1 MLLVGACSAQ
11 CRSAGAQTPVASPQA
26 APESTVFP
34 RSEPISTSALQPAA
48 ESPAPVASPQATPE
62 STVLPRS
69 EPASESGH
77 QPAAADPT
85 PVEGHFVQGV
95 RYRSQGDMANAME
108 QFEKAIARNPGDIAA
123 HLNMGIV
130 YGEAGR
136 YDDALKEFGR
146 VIELDPARAAAH
158 FNRGVVLMK
167 QRNQA
172 EAISAFE
179 KALSLGERATAL
191 HYNLA
196 VCYEYADGVR
206 YGEGFNA
213 GKSIEHYKKVLDR
226 EPGNAVVRYNLG
238 MVYLHTGD
246 LGPAEDELRR
256 ATELD
261 PEMADAF
268 YQLGALLLKKK
279 NYYGAVKNLLDA
291 QRLDAR
297 LPLKGALVEAHG
309 GLGRFYL
316 DNGDYENARTNFE
329 EALRLDPSRAAG
341 HAMLG
346 RAHRGA
352 KRYAEALDCF
362 YKARSLDAALP
373 VNDDLAE
380 TYCLWGDQ
388 LVTEGLPRV
397 AAGQY
402 ENALRLKPDDG
413 VCCARLARIYR
424 RETGETGKAIY
435 LYRKALSSDLPAA
448 VADRLKAELADAIK
462 GDNTLIDRYARFVA
476 RNPGNAVLHYNLAVF
491 LQERGELDRA
501 IGEYKEALRID
512 PRNGPAR
519 YNLGL
524 AYQRKG
530 ERSAA
535 LREYQSV
542 LDQNPQYGRAHY
554 ALGRLYEEFGAFK
567 KAREEYER
575 ALAVSPDDA
584 NAHLALGLLLNDKLG
599 DKKKGQEHV
608 KRYRELSP
616 RSASDDARPRKE
628 NAAPTAMP

>member
-1 MLLVGACSAQ
+1 MVFSIPDWNEGTVLRLLLMFLICVSSSW
-11 CRSAGAQTPVASPQA
+11 CRSAAAQTPA
-26 APESTVFP
+26 AP
-34 RSEPISTSALQPAA
+34 
-48 ESPAPVASPQATPE
+48 PVETPV
-62 STVLPRS
+62 STVLPWG
-69 EPASESGH
+69 ETIPAPASAPR
-77 QPAAADPT
+77 PAAAGPT
-85 PVEGHFVQGV
+85 PVEGHFARGV
-95 RYRSQGDMANAME
+95 ISRTQGDVANAME
-108 QFEKAIARNPGDIAA
+108 QFEKETARNPGDAAA
-123 HLNMGIV
+123 HLNLGIV

-146 VIELDPARAAAH
+146 VIELDPARAAAY

-167 QRNQA
+167 QRNQT

-179 KALSLGERATAL
+179 KALSLGERTAAL

-206 YGEGFNA
+206 YGDGFDA
-213 GKSIEHYKKVLDR
+213 GKSVEHYKRVLER
-226 EPGNAVVRYNLG
+226 EPDNAVVRYNLG
-238 MVYLHTGD
+238 MVCLHAGG
-246 LGPAEDELRR
+246 LGAAEDELRK
-256 ATELD
+256 ASELD

-268 YQLGALLLKKK
+268 YQLGVLLLKKR
-279 NYYGAVKNLLDA
+279 NYHGAVRNLLDA
-291 QRLDAR
+291 QRLDAG
-297 LPLKGALVEAHG
+297 LPLGGALAEAYG

-316 DNGDYENARTNFE
+316 DNGDCENARVNFE
-329 EALRLDPSRAAG
+329 EALRLDPSRAAE
-341 HAMLG
+341 HAGLG

-362 YKARSLDAALP
+362 YKAQSLDAALP

-388 LVTEGLPRV
+388 LVSEGLPRV

-402 ENALRLKPDDG
+402 ENALRLKPDYG
-413 VCCARLARIYR
+413 VCCARLAGIYR
-424 RETGETGKAIY
+424 REMGERGKAVY
-435 LYRKALSSDLPAA
+435 LYRKALSSALPAS
-448 VADRLKAELADAIK
+448 VADRVRRELADAVR
-462 GDNTLIDRYARFVA
+462 GDDKLVERYAQLVA
-476 RNPGNAVLHYNLAVF
+476 GNPGNAVLHYNLAVF
-491 LQERGELDRA
+491 LQGRGDLDRA
-501 IGEYKEALRID
+501 IEEYKEALRID
-512 PRNGPAR
+512 PRNGFAR

-535 LREYQSV
+535 LREYQSAIE
-542 LDQNPQYGRAHY
+542 LNPQYVRAHY

-584 NAHLALGLLLNDKLG
+584 NAHLALGLLLNDRLG
-599 DKKKGQEHV
+599 DKKKGREHV
-608 KRYRELSP
+608 KKYRELN
-616 RSASDDARPRKE
+616 SAAVSEDIRPRKE

>member
-1 MLLVGACSAQ
+1 MLRLLLILLIGVCASQ
-11 CRSAGAQTPVASPQA
+11 CRSAGAQTPAASPAA
-26 APESTVFP
+26 APVSTVLP
-34 RSEPISTSALQPAA
+34 RNEPTPTSALQPA
-48 ESPAPVASPQATPE
+48 VAS
-62 STVLPRS
+62 
-69 EPASESGH
+69 
-77 QPAAADPT
+77 PT
-85 PVEGHFVQGV
+85 PVEGHFAQGV
-95 RYRSQGDMANAME
+95 RYRTQGDIANAME
-108 QFEKAIARNPGDIAA
+108 QFEKATARNPGDIAA
-123 HLNMGIV
+123 HLNLGIV

-136 YDDALKEFGR
+136 YDDALKEFAR
-146 VIELDPARAAAH
+146 VIELDPARAAAY

-167 QRNQA
+167 QRNQT

-179 KALSLGERATAL
+179 KALSLGERTAAL

-206 YGEGFNA
+206 YGDGFGA
-213 GKSIEHYKKVLDR
+213 GKSVEHYKKVIER

-238 MVYLHTGD
+238 MVYLHTAD
-246 LGPAEDELRR
+246 LGLAEDELRK
-256 ATELD
+256 ASELD

-297 LPLKGALVEAHG
+297 LPLRGALVEAYG

-316 DNGDYENARTNFE
+316 DNGDCENARTNFE
-329 EALRLDPSRAAG
+329 EALRIDPSRAAE

-346 RAHRGA
+346 RTHRGA

-362 YKARSLDAALP
+362 YKAQSLDAALP

-380 TYCLWGDQ
+380 TYRLWGDQ
-388 LVTEGLPRV
+388 LVSEGLPRV

-402 ENALRLKPDDG
+402 ENALRLKPDYG
-413 VCCARLARIYR
+413 ICCARLAGIYQ
-424 RETGETGKAIY
+424 REMGEGGKAIY
-435 LYRKALSSDLPAA
+435 LYRKALSSDLPAT
-448 VADRLKAELADAIK
+448 VADRIRKELGEAIK
-462 GDNTLIDRYARFVA
+462 GDDTLIERYARLVA

-491 LQERGELDRA
+491 FQEKGDLDRA
-501 IGEYKEALRID
+501 IGEYKESLRIE
-512 PRNGPAR
+512 PRNSFAR

-542 LDQNPQYGRAHY
+542 LNQNPQYGRAHY

-575 ALAVSPDDA
+575 ALAASPNDA
-584 NAHLALGLLLNDKLG
+584 NANLALGLLLNSKLG
-599 DKKKGQEHV
+599 DKKKGQEYIT
-608 KRYRELSP
+608 KYRELSP
-616 RSASDDARPRKE
+616 RADSDGARHSKE